1 MRSRTVREGSVGI
14 LILIGLGLLGG
25 LILWLR
31 GFNPTRRSYIAT
43 VQFPSVSGIQKGS
56 VVQFRGV
63 RIGQT
68 KEIRAGA
75 NAVDVDLEISP
86 ATLVIPKDSTIAV
99 YQTGLAGETVV
110 EITPN
115 VTLPTTI
122 ASGDPLSPECNK
134 NLIVC
139 NGSVLQGEAGIS
151 FNQLIAATTRFADVY
166 SSPEFFTA
174 LNQLTRNS
182 SKAAAGVADLTG
194 EVTNLTKSVQRQLGG
209 VTQAATRSAQS
220 IERAADQATLTTAQV
235 NELLT
240 NNRTVLVTTLDNIN
254 TTSLRIQSV
263 VDRLAPELESGELV
277 GNLQTLS
284 ANAVQAS
291 NTLRNLTDAVGSTE
305 NLLLLQQTIDS
316 ARATFQN
323 AQKITAD
330 LDELTGDP
338 QFRQNLRELINGLSG
353 LVSST
358 QQLEQQTVVAQVLTP
373 TEIALRQ
380 QQHSIKAT
388 NTATE
393 KSIAETHS
401 IRSVLEKASKENPVQ
416 TEKPGEQPKP
426 LDQ

>member
-1 MRSRTVREGSVGI
+1 MRSRTIREGSVGI

-31 GFNPTRRSYIAT
+31 GFNPTRRSYVAT
-43 VQFPSVSGIQKGS
+43 VEFPSVSGIQKGA

-75 NAVDVDLEISP
+75 NAVAVDIEISP
-86 ATLVIPKDSTIAV
+86 ATLIVPKNSTIAV
-99 YQTGLAGETVV
+99 YQTGLAGESVV

-115 VTLPTTI
+115 VNLPATI
-122 ASGDPLSPECNK
+122 ASGDPLSPNCNTS
-134 NLIVC
+134 LIVC
-139 NGSVLQGEAGIS
+139 NGSVLQGEAGVS

-166 SSPEFFTA
+166 SSPQFFTQ
-174 LNQLTRNS
+174 LNELTRNS
-182 SKAAAGVADLTG
+182 SKAAAGVATLTG
-194 EVTNLTKSVQRQLGG
+194 EVTNLTRTAQRQLGG
-209 VTQAATRSAQS
+209 VTQAATGSARSIQ
-220 IERAADQATLTTAQV
+220 RAADQAALTTAQV

-240 NNRTVLVTTLDNIN
+240 NNRAALVTTLDNIN
-254 TTSLRIQSV
+254 TTSVRIQSV
-263 VDRLAPELESGELV
+263 VNRLAPGIESGDLV

-284 ANAVQAS
+284 TNAVQAS
-291 NTLRNLTDAVGSTE
+291 NTLRNLTDAIGSAD
-305 NLLLLQQTIDS
+305 NILLLQQTIDS

-323 AQKITAD
+323 AQKITSD

-373 TEIALRQ
+373 TAIALRDQ
-380 QQHSIKAT
+380 QNAKK
-388 NTATE
+388 ATE
-393 KSIAETHS
+393 KSIAETQPT
-401 IRSVLEKASKENPVQ
+401 RSSLEQVSKEKLTQ
-416 TEKPGEQPKP
+416 TEVQGNQSNQGQ
-426 LDQ
+426 LDN